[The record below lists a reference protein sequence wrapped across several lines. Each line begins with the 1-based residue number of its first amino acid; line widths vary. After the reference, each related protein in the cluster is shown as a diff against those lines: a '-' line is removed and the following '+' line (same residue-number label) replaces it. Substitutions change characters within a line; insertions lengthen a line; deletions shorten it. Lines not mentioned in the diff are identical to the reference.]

1 MSDEKKISLEDS
13 FVNLEE
19 IIKQMESPDVTLNQS
34 FDLYK
39 KGLDE
44 IKNANS
50 MLDKIEKEMLVINA
64 EGELEEF

>member
-64 EGELEEF
+64 EG

>member
-50 MLDKIEKEMLVINA
+50 LLDKIEKEMLVINA

>member
-19 IIKQMESPDVTLNQS
+19 IIKQS